1 MHSVRL
7 DRTAKFGTVGAAGVL
22 LIALGTFGLTVI
34 EWNSRITGAE
44 GSAIRTILLVVAG
57 GIAVAVVFLFLVIG
71 AFVDR
76 ELAARGL
83 ESTEE

>member
-1 MHSVRL
+1 MRL

-22 LIALGTFGLTVI
+22 LVALTTAGLSVV

-44 GSAIRTILLVVAG
+44 GSALQTIALVVAG
-57 GIAVAVVFLFLVIG
+57 GIAVAVVFLFVVIG
-71 AFVDR
+71 AYIDR

-83 ESTEE
+83 DSED